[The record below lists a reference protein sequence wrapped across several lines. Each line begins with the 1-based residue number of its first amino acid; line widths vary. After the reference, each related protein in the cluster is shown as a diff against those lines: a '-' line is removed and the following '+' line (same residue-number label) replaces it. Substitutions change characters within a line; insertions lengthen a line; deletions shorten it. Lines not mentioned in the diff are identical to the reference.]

1 MPILNVRH
9 VTTYRYR
16 QPVRFGE
23 HRIMCRPRDSHDQRL
38 LAADLVIDPAPSEL
52 LWRFDPFGNEV
63 AVARFEARARELRF
77 ENHLRVALRPA
88 GRPDARIEPGAQF
101 WPFSY
106 GAEEMPDLARFIER
120 QYRDPAHAVDRWVRR
135 LLQDHA
141 GGDTA
146 LILADMAAR
155 IRRDFAYIQRDER
168 GVQDPAETLR
178 LASGTCRDF
187 ALLMMEA
194 VRALGMAAR
203 FVSGYL
209 HNPRGGASGQ
219 HQGAGA
225 THAWMQVYLPGFG
238 WADYDPTNAIA
249 DGRDLIRVATV
260 REPAQA
266 VPLAGSY
273 AGLPGDSLGM
283 TVEVRVDEEPET
295 PEGLLVR

>member
-9 VTTYRYR
+9 VTTYRYK
-16 QPVRFGE
+16 QLVRFGE

-38 LAADLVIDPAPSEL
+38 LVAELTIDPAPTEL

-63 AVARFEARARELRF
+63 AVARFETRARELRF
-77 ENHLRVALRPA
+77 ENRLRVALRPA

-106 GAEEMPDLARFIER
+106 GVEEMPDLARYIER

-135 LLQDHA
+135 LLQDHGNA
-141 GGDTA
+141 DTA

-155 IRRDFAYIQRDER
+155 IRRDFTYLQRDER

-178 LASGTCRDF
+178 LSSGTCRDF

-209 HNPRGGASGQ
+209 FNPGSAASGQ
-219 HQGAGA
+219 HLGGGS

-260 REPAQA
+260 REPMQA

-273 AGLPGDSLGM
+273 IGMPGESLGM
-283 TVEVRVDEEPET
+283 TVEVGVEAEPET
-295 PEGLLVR
+295 PMGMLAR